1 MVEEVWRPHRV
12 RCSFEFET
20 FFRRIRFA
28 RTLQAVR
35 VRGLDDPSLLL
46 ALLPLASIIITV
58 TAAQMNTRSC
68 SKPLFGFPDVHPI
81 CFFRARRSCGSSIT
95 TSTDAAVPARRGR
108 APCSSMELS
117 PSRQRTGKRSGAS
130 LHPAADALTW
140 CTHADS
146 VLASCLNYCSS
157 LLSQE

>member
-1 MVEEVWRPHRV
+1 VVEEVWRPHRV

-28 RTLQAVR
+28 RTLLCEC
-35 VRGLDDPSLLL
+35 GDWMTPLGCSLL
-46 ALLPLASIIITV
+46 PCASIIITV

-68 SKPLFGFPDVHPI
+68 SKPLFGFPVVHPI
-81 CFFRARRSCGSSIT
+81 CFFRARRSCGSSIIA
-95 TSTDAAVPARRGR
+95 STDAAVPAGRGR

-117 PSRQRTGKRSGAS
+117 PSRQRTGQRSGAS

-140 CTHADS
+140 CTHAES

-157 LLSQE
+157 MLSQE